1 MLPAKFPGLTFPT
14 QSAYFG
20 RPTVSVLYED
30 FARDPREALE
40 PLMVAWGLD
49 PAAQPVATHFVKTG
63 SDDLRSMVTNFEEL
77 CAHFKGSPYWPQ
89 LGVEACAPPGPAA
102 GPVELDGEASVL
114 KEPSRPTEAE
124 EEDAAARP
132 MGPEDWIPK
141 SLDLSE
147 DELLKTQAAAAV
159 TAEANGEWDL

>member
-1 MLPAKFPGLTFPT
+1 MPAEVPGLTFPT

-20 RPTVSVLYED
+20 RPTVPVLYED

-77 CAHFKGSPYWPQ
+77 CAHFEGSPYWPQ
-89 LGVEACAPPGPAA
+89 LGVEACAPPGP
-102 GPVELDGEASVL
+102 
-114 KEPSRPTEAE
+114 TEAE
-124 EEDAAARP
+124 EEEAAARP

-147 DELLKTQAAAAV
+147 DQLLKTQAAAAV